1 MSDFWKAY
9 NCLGREGYVHLKVN
23 HSVNFVDPDSGACSN
38 GIESSWRAAKA
49 SSRRKYHI
57 AGNLAR
63 YMFLK
68 KCAETN
74 KDSSQ
79 EFFRIAGKCYPGV
92 VKFLGEIDRSDVDV
106 ASDDDV

>member
-9 NCLGREGYVHLKVN
+9 DCLGREGFVHLKVN
-23 HSVNFVDPDSGACSN
+23 HSMNFVDADSGACTNS
-38 GIESSWRAAKA
+38 IESSWRAAKA
-49 SSRRKYHI
+49 SMSTSSRRKYHI

-74 KDSSQ
+74 RDASQ
-79 EFFRIAGKCYPGV
+79 EFFRIAGECYPGV
-92 VKFLGEIDRSDVDV
+92 VEALSELE
-106 ASDDDV
+106 DDDELD